1 MIGGDSQRETME
13 DKDIETMDG
22 IVIKAQTGVYYVQHN
37 DRVIECTLRG
47 KVKREFQAV
56 VDGKRKNIYSDPVAV
71 GDKVTI
77 TVAESDKGAIDSVM
91 PRTSKLSRKAAGS
104 YVKMKTRQTRVPKRL
119 KAQGAASAGKAI
131 EQIVVANAD
140 QLLVT
145 LSTKMPEFSPQFLDR
160 FLVVAEAGELEAIV
174 CINKMDLLNAE
185 EREKL
190 YKETRIYEK
199 IGYKVLHTSALE
211 EEGLE
216 QLADLLKDKLT
227 ALAGPSG
234 AGKSTLLNA
243 IQPHLNI
250 RTGEVSERTSKGK
263 HTTTNVELHLLDFG
277 GYVVDTPG
285 IRELGLWD
293 VWKDEMHQYFPEI
306 EPLVVECKFSNCS
319 HVDEEG
325 CAILEAIAQ
334 GKVARTRHES
344 YLKLRTGVVK
354 NIAEAAGKFSDRRAS
369 EVTEEEMGLSDQ
381 SQEETDVLDKPAAS
395 DHKLTNVVLTFN
407 SGSAGIAYWINS
419 YLELDDAD
427 SIGED
432 DEAIGKIKEWLDE
445 QMDAGE
451 FGEVPED
458 EILEQVGR
466 YLPHQV

>member
-1 MIGGDSQRETME
+1 MTDKDSQ
-13 DKDIETMDG
+13 TMDG

-77 TVAESDKGAIDSVM
+77 TVAESEKGAIDSVM

-104 YVKMKTRQTRVPKRL
+104 YVKMKTRQTRVPKKL
-119 KAQGAASAGKAI
+119 KAQGAASAGKPI

-145 LSTKMPEFSPQFLDR
+145 LSTKMPEFSAQFLDR

-174 CINKMDLLNAE
+174 CINKMDLMNAE

-190 YKETRIYEK
+190 YEETRVYEK

-211 EEGLE
+211 NEGMEE
-216 QLADLLKDKLT
+216 LADLLKDKLT

-234 AGKSTLLNA
+234 AGKSTLLNV

-293 VWKDEMHQYFPEI
+293 IWKDEMHQYFPEI
-306 EPLVVECKFSNCS
+306 GPLVTECRFSNCS

-325 CAILEAIAQ
+325 CAILEAISQ

-344 YLKLRTGVVK
+344 YLKLRTGVIK

-369 EVTEEEMGLSDQ
+369 DTTEEASELSEQDR
-381 SQEETDVLDKPAAS
+381 EESEAAGSKFTD
-395 DHKLTNVVLTFN
+395 VVLTFN
-407 SGSAGIAYWINS
+407 SGPAGIAYWINS
-419 YLELDDAD
+419 YLELEDAD
-427 SIGED
+427 KMNED
-432 DEAIGKIKEWLDE
+432 HEAIGKIKEWLDE

-451 FGEVPED
+451 FGEVPAD
-458 EILEQVGR
+458 EILEQIGR